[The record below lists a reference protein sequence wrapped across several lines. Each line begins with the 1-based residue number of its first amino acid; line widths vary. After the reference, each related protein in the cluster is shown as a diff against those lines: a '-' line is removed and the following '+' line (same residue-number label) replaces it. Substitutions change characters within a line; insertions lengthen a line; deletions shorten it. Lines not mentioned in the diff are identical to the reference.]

1 VRDTDNGFVEHKKYL
16 ISNKLFFTGN
26 FIFYVKNNLI
36 MEDAQGLSPGRKRPL
51 IAIAISLCLLLLVTV
66 YFIYHRRHT
75 SIVDPAF
82 SKYIESYTSGIISK
96 ENTIRIRLAGQV
108 PTTHVQN
115 DQLPDNV
122 FDFVPSI
129 KGKAYWVDERTI
141 EFRPEGKL
149 VADQSYTADFTLSKI
164 LDVPDHFKDFKFTFQ
179 TVKPDFTVSFVGL
192 RTATNTSID
201 KMKLDGIVQ
210 TADDED
216 NASIEKLI
224 RVNYLS
230 PVHISWQHINATRTH
245 KFTVTELTRAADKV
259 NPLSV
264 NWDGNSLNIDKKG
277 SKDFE
282 IPAIGDFKVLAIT
295 AVQDQDQ
302 YVLVQFSDAIMVGQ
316 ELKGLIGIKNIE
328 DAAYTIDGSTVKVY
342 APERLQ
348 GNFSAFVN
356 EGVENISHK
365 KITKAY
371 SANVFFENRLP
382 SVTIPGKGVIL
393 PDSGKLAMP
402 FEAVNLNAVDVS
414 IIKIYENN
422 VPQYF
427 QSNGFEGGVDLRTVG
442 KPIVQKTIRLDQ
454 DKSINLNKKNRF
466 MLDIDQLLRTE
477 PGAIY
482 RVIIG
487 FRKEYSLYNCSMGSP
502 ALKKNDGSDEGN
514 SEEYDGGNN
523 SKVSDEDND
532 FWQKYD
538 SYYPENYKW
547 NERFD
552 PCANSYYT
560 KDRWAKRN
568 IIASNIGLI
577 TKRGNDNSM
586 LVAVTNILTAKPMAG
601 VSLELLD
608 FQRQVL
614 YKGTSDADG
623 MAKFDLKHKPYLLV
637 AKNGAERG
645 YLKLDDGSSLPLSRF
660 NVGGD
665 EIQSGLKGFIYGE
678 RGVWRPGDSIFLSF
692 ILEDKLKTL
701 PADHPVEFELY
712 NPDGQLYKRITQAKS
727 VDGFYSFN
735 TATETSSKTG
745 NWTAKVKVGGASF
758 EKKIKIET
766 IMPNRLK
773 LSLSFGGATELV
785 KGSSTNGTLDAHWLF
800 GGIAQNLKAKVD
812 AFLSPQKTMF
822 KNYPD
827 YVFDDPTLA
836 FNTQTQTVFEGRLN
850 ANGLASINADI
861 NIEKQA
867 PGQLKAN
874 FIVKV
879 FEPGGNFSLQTLSLP
894 YNVYQGY
901 VGIKTPQGSDLSGML
916 YTGKDN
922 QIDIADVDTRGN
934 AFAGTRNVE
943 LELYK
948 VQWRWWWDQTGDEMS
963 NFTQDK
969 YNKLIKTETIRLNNG
984 HAKWTL
990 HIDQEDWG
998 RYLIK
1003 VKDPET
1009 RHSTGKIIY
1018 VDWPNWSERLQ
1029 QNNPT
1034 EAAML
1039 SFTSDKTNYKVGDQ
1053 ATLTFPTMS
1062 DGRAL
1067 ISFENGSKVLKTT
1080 WIDTKKGQTQYSF
1093 KIDESMAPNIFVN
1106 VTLLQ
1111 RHSQT
1116 VNDLPIRMYGAIPLQ
1131 VDNPETILK
1140 PVINMPAK
1148 LRPETPSS
1156 ITVSEASGKEMTY
1169 TIAIVDEGL
1178 LDITNYKTPN
1188 PHETFYAREALG
1200 VKTWDLFDYVI
1211 GAFGGGLERILSIG
1225 GDGTGGTNKNVSINR
1240 FKPVV
1245 KFLGPFHL
1253 NKGEKQTQRFTLPQY
1268 IGSVKAM
1275 VIAGHDGSYG
1285 FAEKAV
1291 AVKKPLMILATLPR
1305 VLCPSEKVQLPV
1317 TVFALE
1323 NNIKTVNVIVQS
1335 NAFSNLAGNNSK
1347 SVTFT
1352 KTGDQLV
1359 TFDLDVKDFVGVG
1372 KVKIIARSGSE
1383 TAAYDV
1389 ELNIRNPNPPIT
1401 KITEKELKPGEVWTT
1416 TYSAIGMTG
1425 TNKAALEVAS
1435 IPPLNLGKR
1444 LDFLIEYPYGC
1455 VEQTTSSAFPQLY
1468 LSQLL
1473 DLTPRQQAETERNIK
1488 ATISR
1493 LSRFQVPGGG
1503 LSYWPDGSDAD
1514 EWGTNYA
1521 GHFML
1526 AAQEKGYS
1534 LPIGFM
1540 EQWKKYQKLKALTWA
1555 PDSRSFYGADLIQAY
1570 RLYLLAMARS
1580 PELGA
1585 MNRLRE
1591 FKYLSIEAKWRLAA
1605 TYKLAGQPEIGSQ
1618 MIAGLPTTIK
1628 PYNSMYGTY
1637 GSDLRDEAMILET
1650 LTLLGQQQ
1658 KAAGLL
1664 RTVAARLSQDDW
1676 YSTQTTAYSL
1686 IAIAEYCGANKSGS
1700 KLQFTY
1706 NAGNITSKSYMWQ
1719 ASVASSGGKVTIKD
1733 NGSNKLYV
1741 RLIQRGQ
1748 PSAGQDVQSI
1758 SKPELL
1764 QMRVGYF
1771 TLGGKPVD
1779 PSKLKQGTD
1788 FVAQVNIKNPGRRG
1802 RYDNLALTQIFPSG
1816 WEILNARMMN
1826 DDEAFKSSPSDYR
1839 DIRDDR
1845 VNTYFSLQEGKEAT
1859 YYVMLNA
1866 AYAGKYYL
1874 PATYC
1879 EAMYNASINALEKGQ
1894 WVEVVK

>member
-1 VRDTDNGFVEHKKYL
+1 
-16 ISNKLFFTGN
+16 
-26 FIFYVKNNLI
+26 
-36 MEDAQGLSPGRKRPL
+36 MEDAPSLSPDRKRPF
-51 IAIAISLCLLLLVTV
+51 IAIAVSMFLLVV
-66 YFIYHRRHT
+66 FSIYLIFHRKHAAV
-75 SIVDPAF
+75 VDPAF

-96 ENTIRIRLAGQV
+96 EGTIRIRLAGDV

-115 DQLPDNV
+115 DKLPDNV
-122 FDFVPSI
+122 FDFSPSI
-129 KGKAYWVDERTI
+129 KGKAYWIDERTI
-141 EFRPEGKL
+141 EFRPEARL
-149 VADQSYTADFTLSKI
+149 NANQSYTADFSLGKVTE
-164 LDVPDHFKDFKFTFQ
+164 VPDHFKDFKFSFQ

-192 RTATNTSID
+192 QTATSTSID
-201 KMKLDGIVQ
+201 KMKLDGVVQ

-216 NASIEKLI
+216 NAAIEKLI
-224 RVNYLS
+224 GLDYPS
-230 PVHISWQHINATRTH
+230 PTRISWEHNHTTRTH
-245 KFTVTELTRAADKV
+245 KFTVTDLARAADKV
-259 NPLSV
+259 TPLSV
-264 NWDGNSLNIDKKG
+264 KWDGSSLNVDKKG
-277 SKDFE
+277 NQDFE

-295 AVQDQDQ
+295 AVQDNDQ

-316 ELKGLIGIKNIE
+316 ELKGLIGIKNVE
-328 DAAYTIDGSTVKVY
+328 DPAYTIDGSTVKVY
-342 APERLQ
+342 APDRLQ
-348 GNFSAFVN
+348 GNYSAFVN

-371 SANVFFENRLP
+371 SASIFFENRLP

-393 PDSGKLAMP
+393 PDSGKLTMP

-422 VPQYF
+422 VPQFF
-427 QSNGFEGGVDLRTVG
+427 QSNSFDGGQELRSVG
-442 KPIVQKTIRLDQ
+442 KPIVTKTIRLDQ

-466 MLDIDQLLRTE
+466 MLDIDQMLRAE

-482 RVIIG
+482 RVVIG
-487 FRKEYSLYNCSMGSP
+487 FRQEYSLYNCSLGSP
-502 ALKKNDGSDEGN
+502 SLKKNDGADDEYEGG
-514 SEEYDGGNN
+514 EYDGGNTG
-523 SKVSDEDND
+523 KAKDEDDD
-532 FWQKYD
+532 FWQRYD
-538 SYYPENYKW
+538 NYYPENYKW
-547 NERFD
+547 TERFD
-552 PCANSYYT
+552 PCKNSYYS

-586 LVAVTNILTAKPMAG
+586 LVAVTNILTAQPMPG
-601 VSLELLD
+601 VTLELLD
-608 FQRQVL
+608 FQKQVL
-614 YKGTSDADG
+614 YKGTSDGDG
-623 MAKFDLKHKPYLLV
+623 MAKFDLKRKPYLLV
-637 AKNGAERG
+637 ATHGAEKG

-712 NPDGQLYKRITQAKS
+712 NPDGQLYKRITQTKAL
-727 VDGFYSFN
+727 DGFYSFH
-735 TATETSSKTG
+735 TATETSSRTG

-773 LSLSFGGATELV
+773 LNLSFNGASELV
-785 KGSSTNGTLDAHWLF
+785 KGSTTNGTLEAHWLF

-812 AFLSPQKTMF
+812 AFLSPQKTEF
-822 KNYPD
+822 KSYPD

-836 FNTQTQTVFEGRLN
+836 FNTQIQTIFDGKLGDQGS
-850 ANGLASINADI
+850 ANVNADI
-861 NIEKQA
+861 NVEKQA

-874 FIVKV
+874 FVVKV
-879 FEPGGNFSLQTLSLP
+879 FEPGGNFSLQVLSLP
-894 YNVYQGY
+894 YNVYPGY
-901 VGIKTPQGSDLSGML
+901 VGIKIPKGSDLSGML
-916 YTGKDN
+916 FTGRDN
-922 QIDIADVDTRGN
+922 QIEIADVDTKGK
-934 AFAGTRNVE
+934 AFSGSRTVQ

-948 VQWRWWWDQTGDEMS
+948 VQWRWWWDQTGNELS

-969 YNKLIKTETIRLNNG
+969 YNKLIKTETIRLTNG
-984 HAKWTL
+984 KGNWNL
-990 HIDQEDWG
+990 HIDPENWG

-1003 VKDPET
+1003 VKDEQT
-1009 RHSTGKIIY
+1009 GHSTGKVIY

-1029 QNNPT
+1029 QTNPT
-1034 EAAML
+1034 EASML
-1039 SFTSDKTNYKVGDQ
+1039 SFTSDKTNYKVGEQ
-1053 ATLTFPTMS
+1053 ATLTIPTMS

-1067 ISFENGSKVLKTT
+1067 ISFENGSKVLKTV
-1080 WIDTKKGQTQYSF
+1080 WIDTKKGQTRYSF
-1093 KIDESMAPNIFVN
+1093 NIDESMSPNIFVN

-1111 RHSQT
+1111 RHAQT
-1116 VNDLPIRMYGAIPLQ
+1116 INDLPIRMYGAIPLT

-1140 PVINMPAK
+1140 PVIGLPAK
-1148 LRPETPSS
+1148 LRPETPST
-1156 ITVSEASGKEMTY
+1156 ITTSEASGKEMTY

-1178 LDITNYKTPN
+1178 LDITNYKTPD

-1211 GAFGGGLERILSIG
+1211 GAYGGGLERILSIG
-1225 GDGTGGTNKNVSINR
+1225 GDGTGGANKNVSVNR

-1245 KFLGPFHL
+1245 KVLGPFHL
-1253 NKGEKQTQRFTLPQY
+1253 DKGEKQTQKFTLPQY

-1275 VIAGHDGSYG
+1275 VIAGHEGSYG
-1285 FAEKAV
+1285 SAEKAV
-1291 AVKKPLMILATLPR
+1291 PVKKPLMILATLPR
-1305 VLCPSEKVQLPV
+1305 VLGPSEKVQLPV

-1323 NNIKTVNVIVQS
+1323 NNIKTVNVTVQS

-1347 SVTFT
+1347 SVNFT

-1359 TFDLDVKDFVGVG
+1359 TFDFDVKNFVGAG
-1372 KVKIIARSGSE
+1372 KVKIVAKSGSE

-1389 ELNIRNPNPPIT
+1389 ELNVRNPNPPIT
-1401 KITEKELKPGEVWTT
+1401 KITEKELKPGEVWTSSYT
-1416 TYSAIGMTG
+1416 AIGMNG
-1425 TNKAALEVAS
+1425 TNKATLEIAS
-1435 IPPLNLGKR
+1435 IAPLNLAKR
-1444 LDFLIEYPYGC
+1444 LDYLIEFPYGC

-1468 LSQLL
+1468 LGQLL
-1473 DLTPRQQAETERNIK
+1473 DLSQMQKAETERNIK

-1493 LSRFQVPGGG
+1493 LKGFQVSGGG
-1503 LSYWPDGSDAD
+1503 LSYWPDGGEAD

-1526 AAQEKGYS
+1526 EAQAKGYS
-1534 LPIGFM
+1534 LPIGFL
-1540 EQWKKYQKLKALTWA
+1540 EQWKKYQKLKALAWA
-1555 PDSRSFYGADLIQAY
+1555 PDPHKFYGDDLVQAY
-1570 RLYLLAMARS
+1570 RLYVLALARS

-1591 FKYLSIEAKWRLAA
+1591 FKYIGIEAKWRLAA
-1605 TYKLAGQPEIGSQ
+1605 AYKLAGQPEIGSQ
-1618 MIAGLPTTIK
+1618 MVDGLPTTIK
-1628 PYNSMYGTY
+1628 PYNSLYGTY

-1658 KAAGLL
+1658 KAATLL
-1664 RTVAARLSQDDW
+1664 RTVAARLSQNDW

-1686 IAIAEYCGANKSGS
+1686 IAIAQYCGVNKSGN
-1700 KLQFTY
+1700 KLQFIY
-1706 NAGNITSKSYMWQ
+1706 NGSSVTSNSYLWQ
-1719 ASVASSGGKVTIKD
+1719 AATASNGGKVTIKD
-1733 NGSNKLYV
+1733 NGNKKLYV

-1748 PSAGQDVQSI
+1748 PASGQDVQSV
-1758 SKPELL
+1758 SKPDVLT
-1764 QMRVGYF
+1764 MRIGYF

-1816 WEILNARMMN
+1816 WEILNTRMIGG
-1826 DDEAFKSSPSDYR
+1826 DEAFKSSESDYR

-1845 VNTYFSLQEGKEAT
+1845 VNTYFSLPEGKEVT

-1866 AYAGKYYL
+1866 AYAGKYFL
-1874 PATYC
+1874 PATSC
-1879 EAMYNASINALEKGQ
+1879 EAMYDVSINAVEKGQ

>member
-1 VRDTDNGFVEHKKYL
+1 MDD
-16 ISNKLFFTGN
+16 S
-26 FIFYVKNNLI
+26 
-36 MEDAQGLSPGRKRPL
+36 QSLSPYRKPAFA
-51 IAIAISLCLLLLVTV
+51 AIAVCMCLLLIGSI
-66 YFIYHRRHT
+66 YFIFHKRHT
-75 SIVDPAF
+75 KGVDPAF

-96 ENTIRIRLAGQV
+96 EGTIRIRLAGQV

-122 FDFVPSI
+122 FDFSPSI
-129 KGKAYWVDERTI
+129 KGKAYWIDERTI
-141 EFRPEGKL
+141 EFRPEKKL
-149 VADQSYTADFTLSKI
+149 LANQSYTAEFSLSKI
-164 LDVPDHFKDFKFTFQ
+164 IDVPDHFKDFKFTFQ

-192 RTATNTSID
+192 QTATSTSLD
-201 KMKLDGIVQ
+201 KMKLNGIIQ

-216 NASIEKLI
+216 NAAIEKL
-224 RVNYLS
+224 VSTNYAS
-230 PVHISWQHINATRTH
+230 PVHISWQHTNATRTH
-245 KFTVTELTRAADKV
+245 KFTITELTRVADKV
-259 NPLSV
+259 NPLTV
-264 NWDGNSLNIDKKG
+264 NWDGSSLNVDKKG
-277 SKDFE
+277 SQNFD

-302 YVLVQFSDAIMVGQ
+302 YVLVQFSDAILVGQ
-316 ELKGLIGIKNIE
+316 ELKGLIGIKNVE
-328 DAAYTIDGSTVKVY
+328 DPAYTIDGSTVKVY
-342 APERLQ
+342 APDRLQ
-348 GNFSAFVN
+348 GNYSAFVN
-356 EGVENISHK
+356 EGVENILHK

-371 SANVFFENRLP
+371 SASVFFENRLP

-393 PDSGKLAMP
+393 PDSGKLTMP

-422 VPQYF
+422 VPQFF
-427 QSNGFEGGVDLRTVG
+427 QSNGFDGGQELRSVG
-442 KPIVQKTIRLDQ
+442 KPVVQKTIRLDQ

-466 MLDIDQLLRTE
+466 TLDIDQLLRAE

-482 RVIIG
+482 RVVIG
-487 FRKEYSLYNCSMGSP
+487 FRQEYSLYNCNLGSP
-502 ALKKNDGSDEGN
+502 ALKKNDGSDD
-514 SEEYDGGNN
+514 EYGEYEGGNTG
-523 SKVSDEDND
+523 KVQDEDDD
-532 FWQKYD
+532 FWQRYD
-538 SYYPENYKW
+538 NYYPENYSW

-552 PCANSYYT
+552 PCKGSYYT

-577 TKRGNDNSM
+577 AKRGNDNSM
-586 LVAVTNILTAKPMAG
+586 TVAVTNILTAQPMTG

-608 FQRQVL
+608 FQKQVL

-623 MAKFDLKHKPYLLV
+623 MARFELKRKPYLLV
-637 AKNGAERG
+637 ATHGAEKG

-701 PADHPVEFELY
+701 PADHPVEFEFY
-712 NPDGQLYKRITQAKS
+712 NPDGQLYKRITQTKS
-727 VDGFYSFN
+727 VDGFYSFH
-735 TATETSSKTG
+735 TATETSSRTG

-773 LSLSFGGATELV
+773 LNLSFGGATELV
-785 KGSSTNGTLDAHWLF
+785 KGSSTNGKLDAHWLF

-812 AFLSPQKTMF
+812 AFLSPQKTAF

-836 FNTQTQTVFEGRLN
+836 FNTQTQTIFDGKLN
-850 ANGLASINADI
+850 AEGVADVNADI
-861 NIEKQA
+861 NVEKQA

-874 FIVKV
+874 FVVKV

-894 YNVYQGY
+894 YNVFSGY

-916 YTGKDN
+916 FTGRDN
-922 QIDIADVDTRGN
+922 PIDIADVDTKGN
-934 AFAGTRNVE
+934 AFSGTRSVQ

-948 VQWRWWWDQTGDEMS
+948 VQWRWWWDQTGNELS

-969 YNKLIKTETIRLNNG
+969 YNKLIKTETIKLTNG
-984 HAKWTL
+984 KGKWNL

-1003 VKDPET
+1003 VSDPQT
-1009 RHSTGKIIY
+1009 GHSTGKIIY

-1029 QNNPT
+1029 QSNPT
-1034 EAAML
+1034 EASML
-1039 SFTSDKTNYKVGDQ
+1039 SFTSDKTNYKVGEQ
-1053 ATLTFPTMS
+1053 ATLTIPTMS

-1067 ISFENGSKVLKTT
+1067 ISFENGSKVLKTI

-1093 KIDESMAPNIFVN
+1093 KIDETMAPNIFVN

-1111 RHSQT
+1111 RHAQT
-1116 VNDLPIRMYGAIPLQ
+1116 INDLPIRMYGAIPLT

-1140 PVINMPAK
+1140 PVIGLPAK

-1156 ITVSEASGKEMTY
+1156 IIVSEASGKEMTY
-1169 TIAIVDEGL
+1169 TVAIVDEGL
-1178 LDITNYKTPN
+1178 LDITNYKTPD

-1200 VKTWDLFDYVI
+1200 VKTWDLFDYVL
-1211 GAFGGGLERILSIG
+1211 GAYGGGLERILSIG
-1225 GDGTGGTNKNVSINR
+1225 GDGTGGANKNVSVNR

-1253 NKGEKQTQRFTLPQY
+1253 GKGEKQTQHFTLPQY

-1291 AVKKPLMILATLPR
+1291 PVKKPLMILATLPR
-1305 VLCPSEKVQLPV
+1305 VLGPSEKVQLPV

-1323 NNIKTVNVIVQS
+1323 NNIKKVNVTIQS
-1335 NAFSNLAGNNSK
+1335 NAFSNLAGNNNK

-1359 TFDLDVKDFVGVG
+1359 TFDLDVKNFVGVG
-1372 KVKIIARSGSE
+1372 KVKIVAKSGGE

-1389 ELNIRNPNPPIT
+1389 ELNVRNPNPTIT
-1401 KITEKELKPGEVWTT
+1401 KITEKELKPGETWSNA
-1416 TYSAIGMTG
+1416 YAPIGMNG
-1425 TNKAALEVAS
+1425 TNKATLEVAS
-1435 IPPLNLGKR
+1435 IPALNLGKR
-1444 LDFLIEYPYGC
+1444 LDYLIEYPYGC

-1468 LSQLL
+1468 LNQLL
-1473 DLTPRQQAETERNIK
+1473 DLSAEQKAETERNIK
-1488 ATISR
+1488 ATITR
-1493 LSRFQVPGGG
+1493 LNGFQVSDGG
-1503 LSYWPDGSDAD
+1503 LSYWPDGGEAD

-1526 AAQEKGYS
+1526 SAQAKGYS
-1534 LPIGFM
+1534 LSIGFI
-1540 EQWKKYQKLKALTWA
+1540 ERWKKYQKAKALGWA

-1570 RLYLLAMARS
+1570 RLYLLALARS

-1591 FKYLSIEAKWRLAA
+1591 FKYISIEAKWRLAA
-1605 TYKLAGQPEIGSQ
+1605 AYKLAGQPEIGSQ
-1618 MIAGLPTTIK
+1618 MVAGLSTTIK
-1628 PYNSMYGTY
+1628 PYNMMYGTY
-1637 GSDLRDEAMILET
+1637 GSDLRDQAMILET
-1650 LTLLGQQQ
+1650 LTLLGHQQR
-1658 KAAGLL
+1658 ASGML
-1664 RTVAARLSQDDW
+1664 RTVASRLSQDDW

-1686 IAIAEYCGANKSGS
+1686 LAIAEYCGANKSGN
-1700 KLQFTY
+1700 KLQFNY
-1706 NAGNITSKSYMWQ
+1706 NSTGVNSASYMWQ
-1719 ASVASSGGKVTIKD
+1719 SNIAPNGGKVSIKD
-1733 NGSNKLYV
+1733 NGSNKLYI

-1748 PSAGQDVQSI
+1748 PSSGQDVQSI
-1758 SKPELL
+1758 NKPDIL
-1764 QMRVGYF
+1764 QMRIGYF

-1816 WEILNARMMN
+1816 WEILNTRMMN

-1845 VNTYFSLQEGKEAT
+1845 VNTYFSLPEGKEVT

-1874 PATYC
+1874 PATSC
-1879 EAMYNASINALEKGQ
+1879 EAMYEASINAVEKGQ